1 MGTSLQPPISDL
13 GSGNSVKENAL
24 TLGCTTKIEI
34 VPPADYEAIK
44 RDLQKLKAQ
53 NRKLKKILAFGQ
65 ISSLSQLI
73 DQYIDF
79 SSGQLKKIAN
89 EVQLADYARDN
100 IDKVLSLI
108 DHLNYVQLEMR
119 EFISVYTQGELLMK
133 PRLQE
138 CVTKANAIVIQLEQL
153 GSLGELDDKKAI
165 ELRDMLHTF
174 GHMMETFIDSTKGV
188 RP

>member
-1 MGTSLQPPISDL
+1 MKTSTQVVDPKADNAEWRRTAPIE
-13 GSGNSVKENAL
+13 V
-24 TLGCTTKIEI
+24 
-34 VPPADYEAIK
+34 VPPADYEHLK

-79 SSGQLKKIAN
+79 SCNQLKKIAN

-100 IDKVLSLI
+100 VDKVLSLI
-108 DHLNYVQLEMR
+108 DHLDYVRLEMR
-119 EFISVYTQGELLMK
+119 EFIAIHTQGELLMK

-138 CVTKANAIVIQLEQL
+138 CVIKANAIIIQMEQL
-153 GSLGELDDKKAI
+153 GSLSGIDDEKI
-165 ELRDMLHTF
+165 LELRDMLNTF
-174 GHMMETFIDSTKGV
+174 NHMMETFIDSAKGV
-188 RP
+188 SP